1 MMFRSMAGQATVR
14 NSQIFLLPLAA
25 IMVLLPFLISCSL
38 ESGFSSESAEKIT
51 AIAGYDPVAYHTES
65 KPVPGIGD
73 FTYEWNDAKWHFSCK
88 ENMERFKKNPERYA
102 PQYNGYC
109 AFGLSR
115 NDFVEVNPEA
125 WAIVNGK
132 LYLTYNH
139 DIRNAWLKDKRNYIA
154 KADRNWHLRIEK

>member
-1 MMFRSMAGQATVR
+1 MMYRSMVKYETAPNNQVF
-14 NSQIFLLPLAA
+14 FLLLAS
-25 IMVLLPFLISCSL
+25 IMVFIPFLVSC
-38 ESGFSSESAEKIT
+38 SSESDLSANTIPEIT
-51 AIAGYDPVAYHTES
+51 AIDGYDPVAYHKES
-65 KPVPGIGD
+65 KPVSGSD
-73 FTYEWNDAKWHFSCK
+73 ELVYEWNDAKWHFSCK
-88 ENMERFKKNPERYA
+88 ENMELFKEDPERFA

-125 WAIVNGK
+125 WAIVNNK

-139 DIRNAWLKDKRNYIA
+139 DIRNAWLQDKSNYIA